1 VSSSKSVSSTDN
13 YLIDGFIIKCEELLQ
28 IMHEEE
34 NKEGNEP
41 KVNKDIRQVDE
52 EFLENK
58 VKKQK
63 DKKLLHGS
71 LPGALQ
77 NIH

>member
-13 YLIDGFIIKCEELLQ
+13 YLIDGIIIKCEELLQ
-28 IMHEEE
+28 VMHEEE

-41 KVNKDIRQVDE
+41 KVNKDIREVDE

-63 DKKLLHGS
+63 DEKLLHGS